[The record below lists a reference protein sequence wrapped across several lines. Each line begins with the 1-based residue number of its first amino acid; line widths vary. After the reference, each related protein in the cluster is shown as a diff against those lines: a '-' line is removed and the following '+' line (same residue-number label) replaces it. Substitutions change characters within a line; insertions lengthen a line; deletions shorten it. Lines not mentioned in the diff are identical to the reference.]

1 MATESAMKMTYI
13 LLDSGLVV
21 VSSFDGI
28 RA

>member
-13 LLDSGLVV
+13 LLASGLVV